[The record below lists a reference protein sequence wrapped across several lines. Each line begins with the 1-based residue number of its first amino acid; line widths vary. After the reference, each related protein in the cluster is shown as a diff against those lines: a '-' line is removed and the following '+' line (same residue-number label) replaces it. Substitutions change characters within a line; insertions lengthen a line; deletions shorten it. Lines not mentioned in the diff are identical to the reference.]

1 MERQMPRKP
10 MKASGCIAVWR
21 YMSSA
26 YHMARVATAGRIRP
40 EEAVVTA
47 RSAAA
52 ASRATAQSSATG
64 GKRAAARTRSA
75 ATGRIRAVTKTV
87 AAARVP
93 AVAPRGGKISKVSV
107 SMRSELAK
115 SVRDLAGP
123 GQFSSYVSD
132 AVERKLA
139 LDRLAAY
146 VAEFEEDLGRPI
158 GDELMAEAEAAW
170 HGE

>member
-1 MERQMPRKP
+1 M
-10 MKASGCIAVWR
+10 
-21 YMSSA
+21 
-26 YHMARVATAGRIRP
+26 
-40 EEAVVTA
+40 TA
-47 RSAAA
+47 RSATAA
-52 ASRATAQSSATG
+52 ARATAQSSATG
-64 GKRAAARTRSA
+64 TKRPTPRTRSA
-75 ATGRIRAVTKTV
+75 STGRIRAAAKT
-87 AAARVP
+87 AASTRVP

-107 SMRSELAK
+107 SMRSELAQ

-146 VAEFEEDLGRPI
+146 VAEVEEDLGRPI
-158 GDELMAEAEAAW
+158 SDELMAEAAAAW